1 MSSTTT
7 SLDVSCCACD
17 YVLSHEHFAQGQ
29 GRIMFSAGWGITEG
43 DHRCGHCD
51 DRCSE
56 GCGDCDYCGSFD
68 YNCEGCDECCWCGGS
83 GNIHQGCGCH
93 DESSQSGLV
102 TSETGT
108 LGSDSEKFDEKIP
121 LLSGII
127 NQTTMASSATSLDVS
142 SVRALGVPAPAL
154 RALAALVQELEDR
167 LQAENAQL
175 KAEIARLQS
184 AAVPR
189 RTTRSDTEIAR
200 LQADNTRLQDENAGL
215 KVCVGGLQIVLRG
228 LERDAAATDTDDD
241 EWDWDSE
248 GIWNYTTPT
257 GIEAVVADMDGAYIV
272 VTDDWWVGNEDASD
286 DKIRANS
293 IGTLTQVEEPEDDD
307 DDIMGVFTPNM
318 DRLASK

>member
-17 YVLSHEHFAQGQ
+17 YVLSHEHFAQGK

-51 DRCSE
+51 DRCSDE
-56 GCGDCDYCGSFD
+56 DDTCDYCGSFD
-68 YNCEGCDECCWCGGS
+68 YNCDGCDDCCWCGGS
-83 GNIHQGCGCH
+83 GDIHQGCGCH

-142 SVRALGVPAPAL
+142 SAVRQNLQAENV
-154 RALAALVQELEDR
+154 RALAALVQELEHR

-175 KAEIARLQS
+175 KAEIARLQ
-184 AAVPR
+184 AEN
-189 RTTRSDTEIAR
+189 TR
-200 LQADNTRLQDENAGL
+200 LQAD
-215 KVCVGGLQIVLRG
+215 
-228 LERDAAATDTDDD
+228 AATTPLDD
-241 EWDWDSE
+241 ESDDESP
-248 GIWNYTTPT
+248 GMWNYTTPT
-257 GIEAVVADMDGAYIV
+257 GIEAVVADMDGAYIAV
-272 VTDDWWVGNEDASD
+272 SSEWWEANEEASD
-286 DKIRANS
+286 DEIRANS
-293 IGTLTQVEEPEDDD
+293 IGTLTQVDEPRNDD
-307 DDIMGVFTPNM
+307 DDIMGVFT
-318 DRLASK
+318 ASMPE